1 VTNCVVILQLSKQ
14 QDFVKVMQLYM
25 SCKQRKSEMSK
36 DLDRL
41 KQENQRL
48 ENRST
53 TVSIDD
59 RMTSTQIISIFCTL
73 TVVFFSVII
82 LSFGP
87 PPAAISQSCRPAG
100 SFFDFVV
107 DVCFQVPSLAIYV
120 CAAVLFVAWLL
131 QNALSA

>member
-1 VTNCVVILQLSKQ
+1 
-14 QDFVKVMQLYM
+14 VKVMQLYM

-59 RMTSTQIISIFCTL
+59 RMTSTQLISLIFCTL
-73 TVVFFSVII
+73 TVVFLLFYNLGRPRQRFHKAAGLLALFLILLSTFVFRYLHSLFTFALPFCLSHGSCKTRSRPETFVFQFSN
-82 LSFGP
+82 LS
-87 PPAAISQSCRPAG
+87 
-100 SFFDFVV
+100 
-107 DVCFQVPSLAIYV
+107 
-120 CAAVLFVAWLL
+120 
-131 QNALSA
+131 LSNS